1 MTEITQPGRSR
12 ILFLSLV
19 RLIVEKY
26 GGHLDID
33 MEKDT
38 FTVNI
43 PQDQKSDCFQ
53 ELTEAVG
60 PLNQVRESLVPVQ

>member
-12 ILFLSLV
+12 ILFLALV
-19 RLIVEKY
+19 RLSVEKY

-33 MEKDT
+33 VIKDT

-53 ELTEAVG
+53 ELTEAFG
-60 PLNQVRESLVPVQ
+60 PLKQVSESLVLVQ